1 MQLKCLPWMKFLPSI
16 NEFPFHLYFSYGF
29 LHDISCFFLLNLDVF
44 PQRGFPLSRTQQN
57 ISPSMN
63 SSPHWIWPPQDQ
75 FPLRWNHVY
84 LFSPFNE
91 YDYPV
96 LCSSQIATT
105 TFWAASHASESTT
118 KTYKH
123 CVNENWTCL
132 HMPKHMTCFPSFCCI
147 SFINMSNNCLFQCSC
162 HLHHLRHTSKATK
175 VAGPAKSGLR
185 MTRSSGSWLR

>member
-1 MQLKCLPWMKFLPSI
+1 MIFHVFSSSILMFFLKEDFPWVELNRIFHPRWILLLIEFDPLKTNSPPMKQCLPI
-16 NEFPFHLYFSYGF
+16 
-29 LHDISCFFLLNLDVF
+29 
-44 PQRGFPLSRTQQN
+44 
-57 ISPSMN
+57 
-63 SSPHWIWPPQDQ
+63 
-75 FPLRWNHVY
+75 
-84 LFSPFNE
+84 SPFNE

-105 TFWAASHASESTT
+105 TFWAASQASESTT

-132 HMPKHMTCFPSFCCI
+132 HMSKHMTWFPSFCCI

-185 MTRSSGSWLR
+185 MTRSSGSWLW